1 MCPKYGDPQRS
12 TAAIIL
18 DTKTGNYQE
27 YDDGLKGGVEWWSW
41 GWGGGGGLEG
51 VMISILKTHQTFYSQ
66 SKSIKMLYICFSR
79 SVWNLGVIFYD
90 RLSMKQQVSK
100 ICQSAYPELRRIS
113 SIRHVLT
120 VAATKT
126 HVTSLVLSCLD
137 YLIPCCQGFF
147 NSWLTNFKRFKIVL
161 LHSFSKLPNA
171 YISPLLAKLHWLPIA
186 KRIDYKT
193 FSTTV
198 LLLSALFCS
207 VYKPDS

>member
-41 GWGGGGGLEG
+41 GWGGGLEG

-137 YLIPCCQGFF
+137 YC
-147 NSWLTNFKRFKIVL
+147 NS
-161 LHSFSKLPNA
+161 
-171 YISPLLAKLHWLPIA
+171 
-186 KRIDYKT
+186 
-193 FSTTV
+193 
-198 LLLSALFCS
+198 LLSGIPQQLIDKLQKVQNCS
-207 VYKPDS
+207 APLIFKTSKCIHFTTFG